1 MPGAVP
7 ISVEPGKV
15 EEKKKKKETSLEALG
30 RRELRAK
37 REKRM

>member
-1 MPGAVP
+1 MPGSVL

-15 EEKKKKKETSLEALG
+15 EEKKKKKTSLEALG